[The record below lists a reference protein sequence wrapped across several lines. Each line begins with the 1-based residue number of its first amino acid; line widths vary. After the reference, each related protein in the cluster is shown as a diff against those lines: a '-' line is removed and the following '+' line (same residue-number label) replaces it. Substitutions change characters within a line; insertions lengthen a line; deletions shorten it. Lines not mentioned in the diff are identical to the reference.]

1 MVYIRSIES
10 VFTPH
15 ASLRAA
21 VWLLVS
27 FIVLGACTSQ
37 PASENRSY
45 LLAEGKRPNILFV
58 ISDDQ
63 SYPHAS
69 VYGEDW
75 VQTPAFD
82 RIAKE
87 GVLFTQAYTASPG
100 CSPSRAA
107 ILTGLN
113 CWQLEDAGTHASAF
127 PNQYKVYP
135 DVLETLGYHVGFTQK
150 GWGPGNWEISGRT
163 RNPAGKPYQS
173 QKLTALTSGI
183 SQNDYAA
190 NFLDFLEDRQ
200 EDQPFCFWFGPAEPH
215 RVFEEGSGLA
225 SGKDPFAVN
234 VPGFLPDTPEIRSD
248 LLDYALEI
256 EWYDQHLGKM
266 LAHLEAIGELD
277 NTLIVVTSD
286 NGMAFPRAKANM
298 YEHGIHVPLAIRWG
312 NWVKP
317 GRVDEGLVSLIDLA
331 PTFLEAAMGEEF
343 KEYQAENPVEGR
355 SLIGRLLNKGLSTQ
369 QDPTRAVFSSRE
381 RHSSSRWNNV
391 GYPQRAMRIGNFL
404 YIRNFKPER
413 WPAGAPQKFEADGSL
428 GPEHGGYHDIDA
440 CPTLDFLIDNR
451 DDPEFGFYFYLAV
464 DRRPEEEF
472 FDVAKDPY
480 CLQNLAVDPAFKKE
494 LEKARTDME
503 FYLRETGD
511 PRMTAEGEVF
521 ESYIR
526 YSPIRTF
533 PEPDWAK
540 HPTSFDLKPN

>member
-1 MVYIRSIES
+1 MVNS
-10 VFTPH
+10 VFMQSVFPSLV
-15 ASLRAA
+15 ASRAA
-21 VWLLVS
+21 ACLFACL
-27 FIVLGACTSQ
+27 IALGACS
-37 PASENRSY
+37 PSPESADRPYRLE
-45 LLAEGKRPNILFV
+45 EGKRPNILFV

-69 VYGEDW
+69 AYGEQW
-75 VQTPAFD
+75 IQTPAFD
-82 RIAKE
+82 RIARE

-127 PNQYKVYP
+127 PKQYRVYP

-150 GWGPGNWEISGRT
+150 GWAPGNWEISGRT
-163 RNPAGKPYQS
+163 RNPAGEPYQAR
-173 QKLTALTSGI
+173 KLTAPTAGI

-190 NFLDFLEDRQ
+190 NFLDFLSDRN

-225 SGKDPFAVN
+225 SGKDPLAVN
-234 VPGFLPDTPEIRSD
+234 VPAFLPDTPEIRSD

-277 NTLIVVTSD
+277 NTLIVVTAD

-317 GRVDEGLVSLIDLA
+317 GRVEEGLVSLVDLA
-331 PTFLEAAMGEEF
+331 PTFLEAAMGEDFEG
-343 KEYQAENPVEGR
+343 YLAENRMEGLSLVR
-355 SLIGRLLNKGLSTQ
+355 SLISETPSKHH
-369 QDPTRAVFSSRE
+369 DPTRAVFSSRE
-381 RHSSSRWNNV
+381 RHSSSRWNNL
-391 GYPQRAMRIGNFL
+391 GYPQRAMRTGNFL
-404 YIRNFKPER
+404 YVRNFKPER
-413 WPAGAPQKFEADGSL
+413 WPAGAPQKYEADGSL

-440 CPTLDFLIDNR
+440 CPTLDFLIENR
-451 DDPEFGFYFYLAV
+451 EVPEFQAYFHLAV
-464 DRRPEEEF
+464 DRRPEEEL
-472 FDVAKDPY
+472 FDLNTDPY
-480 CLQNLAVDPAFKKE
+480 CLRNLVAEPAYKQD
-494 LEKARTDME
+494 LEKVRTDME
-503 FYLRETGD
+503 SYLLETGD
-511 PRMTAEGEVF
+511 PRMTAEGEIF

-533 PEPDWAK
+533 PEPDWVTN
-540 HPTSFDLKPN
+540 PPSIDLKPN